1 MKRRK
6 RKRRTARDVFDI
18 NKAAD
23 DTIREWLNN
32 GSSSIIPEDPAI
44 HSIKKSGQFIFNS
57 KFKIYCYNIMGIESS
72 VLRYKNKK

>member
-1 MKRRK
+1 MRRRK
-6 RKRRTARDVFDI
+6 RKRRTAKDVFDI

-57 KFKIYCYNIMGIESS
+57 KFKIYLYYSNG
-72 VLRYKNKK
+72 YKNLKVKFIR

>member
-6 RKRRTARDVFDI
+6 RKRRTAKDVFDI

-32 GSSSIIPEDPAI
+32 GSSSIIPEDPI
-44 HSIKKSGQFIFNS
+44 FPPIKNRVNLFSTVSLRSIVI
-57 KFKIYCYNIMGIESS
+57 I
-72 VLRYKNKK
+72 